1 MGSRFSYVKSLMDFK
16 QVTKCYRNLNFIR
29 DKPCAYRNYMLI
41 YTGIELDIAK
51 ILHDRKEM
59 VTAYTPK
66 SVAYREKR
74 LVEHGVNSNKKY
86 EKGERS

>member
-1 MGSRFSYVKSLMDFK
+1 
-16 QVTKCYRNLNFIR
+16 
-29 DKPCAYRNYMLI
+29 MLT

-66 SVAYREKR
+66 FRSIPRETSCR
-74 LVEHGVNSNKKY
+74 AWSEQ
-86 EKGERS
+86 

>member
-1 MGSRFSYVKSLMDFK
+1 
-16 QVTKCYRNLNFIR
+16 
-29 DKPCAYRNYMLI
+29 MLI
-41 YTGIELDIAK
+41 YTGIELDISK

-66 SVAYREKR
+66 SVAYREKC

>member
-1 MGSRFSYVKSLMDFK
+1 MGSRFSYVKSLIDFRM
-16 QVTKCYRNLNFIR
+16 VTKCYRNLNFFWY
-29 DKPCAYRNYMLI
+29 KPCVYRNYMLI

-66 SVAYREKR
+66 SRSVPRETSCR
-74 LVEHGVNSNKKY
+74 AWSEQ
-86 EKGERS
+86 

>member
-1 MGSRFSYVKSLMDFK
+1 
-16 QVTKCYRNLNFIR
+16 
-29 DKPCAYRNYMLI
+29 MLI

-66 SVAYREKR
+66 SRSVPRETSCR
-74 LVEHGVNSNKKY
+74 AWSEQ
-86 EKGERS
+86 